1 MMMECLSEEEIQQI
15 KELPGGNLYGSISD
29 YINNTDFLSYID
41 YVDFIDTGA
50 FQYKKRENIRQRK
63 IPGYFFRSLFGH
75 TFRIV
80 KSVLLVLIPNLII
93 PKQFSN
99 LTETFQSHNSI
110 VNEETIQLRRY
121 AYEEAEPEKPPGKM
135 KKGIIHLIVYLST
148 AAVAALSVIQA
159 GKQILP
165 WIAGIAVYVLA
176 AVLMIASCVFLYHD
190 LRNSVINKIIVSIKK
205 NPFGERFLDDHAF
218 RTILTTL
225 PAFLINVA
233 YTVYNGVIGIMNQ
246 SAWFI
251 TMAVYYSLLGIM
263 RYRAVSTG
271 RKIARLEDKQL
282 IRKKELSVIKM
293 DGILLLVL
301 NLALSGVVLLTIA
314 QDTAKRYSEIMVI
327 SIAAYTF
334 YKITMALINMIK
346 VRKTQSPILI
356 TIRNI
361 GVADALVSMLTLQA
375 TMLASFQDKSSLNS
389 NQMNAITGLA
399 VCILIAILGTS
410 MIWYAYAKKNR

>member
-1 MMMECLSEEEIQQI
+1 
-15 KELPGGNLYGSISD
+15 
-29 YINNTDFLSYID
+29 
-41 YVDFIDTGA
+41 
-50 FQYKKRENIRQRK
+50 
-63 IPGYFFRSLFGH
+63 
-75 TFRIV
+75 
-80 KSVLLVLIPNLII
+80 
-93 PKQFSN
+93 
-99 LTETFQSHNSI
+99 
-110 VNEETIQLRRY
+110 
-121 AYEEAEPEKPPGKM
+121 M
-135 KKGIIHLIVYLST
+135 KKGIMHLIVYLST

-176 AVLMIASCVFLYHD
+176 AALMTASCVFLYHD
-190 LRNSVINKIIVSIKK
+190 LRNSAINKIIVSIKK

-271 RKIARLEDKQL
+271 RRIARLEDKQL

-301 NLALSGVVLLTIA
+301 NLALSGAVLLTIA

-399 VCILIAILGTS
+399 VCILIAILGIN